1 MKKILRKWWFWII
14 VLIICSITY
23 IAISS
28 FVEGKKVKES
38 ISNIGNSASNFI
50 DGVDNAQT
58 HIDEFSYNNKTG
70 KVEYRA
76 SKITL
81 EMYNKIE
88 EGMSQDKVIS
98 ILGQYED
105 ILNGENTYILEW
117 GNEYSVV
124 YDGYWIQI
132 TFNIDEKKVL
142 RKHQFGLK

>member
-1 MKKILRKWWFWII
+1 MKNILRKWWFWII

-23 IAISS
+23 IVISS

-50 DGVDNAQT
+50 DRVDNAQT

-124 YDGYWIQI
+124 YDGYWIS
-132 TFNIDEKKVL
+132 FYFCL
-142 RKHQFGLK
+142 